1 MNLQYIKI
9 GLAQI
14 LAVSLIGCALVKD
27 EPALDERLAEY
38 GYRPGESV
46 EAVDDYQVTDWQYLD
61 DRHLIFSNNNAEHYL
76 LSLRKNCTALRSA
89 EQLAFK
95 PISDALTRIDDVIAS
110 NSEALNRC
118 AIETISMVYP
128 SE

>member
-46 EAVDDYQVTDWQYLD
+46 EAVDDYQVTDWKYLD

>member
-46 EAVDDYQVTDWQYLD
+46 EAVDD
-61 DRHLIFSNNNAEHYL
+61 
-76 LSLRKNCTALRSA
+76 
-89 EQLAFK
+89 
-95 PISDALTRIDDVIAS
+95 
-110 NSEALNRC
+110 C

>member
-46 EAVDDYQVTDWQYLD
+46 EAVDAYQVADWQYLD

-110 NSEALNRC
+110 NSEALSRC
-118 AIETISMVYP
+118 AIETISIVYP

>member
-110 NSEALNRC
+110 NSEMLSRC